1 MVTIDGS
8 QGEGGGQI
16 LRSSLTL
23 SLLTGQAV
31 HITRIRAGRPKPGLQ
46 AQHLAAVR
54 AAAVIGRA
62 EVVGAELGAT
72 ELTFHPDRV
81 RPGNYRFA
89 IGTAGAV
96 TLVLQTVFL
105 PLALAGGRSTLV
117 IEGGTHVPWSPSF
130 EYADQVWLPMLRR
143 LGLDGRFAL
152 ERAGFY
158 PRGGGQ
164 IRAHIEP
171 AQTPLAPLVA
181 LERGAMVKI
190 TGISA
195 VANLPTSIGERQA
208 RRAASRLRSL
218 FPGIALE
225 VTALPAIGQG
235 TTLFL
240 RMESEQAVAGF
251 SSLGARGKPAE
262 QVADE
267 AVDALLAHLATTAA
281 IDPHLA
287 DQLILPLALARGRS
301 VFRTSAVTPHLLTH
315 VAVVCA
321 FLPTAITVAGELGS
335 EGRVEIEGVG

>member
-1 MVTIDGS
+1 MVRIDGS

-31 HITRIRAGRPKPGLQ
+31 QITRIRAGRPKPGLQ
-46 AQHLAAVR
+46 AQHLAAVQ
-54 AAAVIGRA
+54 AAAAIAGA
-62 EVVGAELGAT
+62 EVAGAKLGST
-72 ELTFHPDRV
+72 ELIFEPDRV
-81 RPGNYRFA
+81 QPGNYHFA

-96 TLVLQTVFL
+96 TLVFQTVFL

-130 EYADQVWLPMLRR
+130 EYVDQVWLPMLRR
-143 LGLDGRFAL
+143 LGLDGRLEL

-158 PRGGGQ
+158 PRGGGR

-171 AQTPLAPLVA
+171 AQTPPAPLVA
-181 LERGAMVKI
+181 LERGAIVKV

-195 VANLPTSIGERQA
+195 VANLPTSIAERQA

-218 FPGIALE
+218 FPGMPLT
-225 VTALPAIGQG
+225 VTELPAIGQG

-240 RMESEQAVAGF
+240 RVESEQAVAGF

-267 AVDALLAHLATTAA
+267 AVEALLAYLTTAAA

-287 DQLILPLALARGRS
+287 DQLILPLVLARGRS
-301 VFRTSAVTPHLLTH
+301 VLQTSAVTNHLLTH
-315 VAVVCA
+315 VAVVRA
-321 FLPTAITVAGELGS
+321 FLPAVITVAGELGA
-335 EGRVEIEGVG
+335 EGRVVIEGRG